1 MQQKSG
7 DSSEIIGF
15 YGQKWRYSIKK
26 GHRGYL
32 SFLGKV
38 GQRLVT
44 PSALMRIIRPKSHKA
59 PPSARGE
66 VPAVQ
71 ADGLPTKNRYAATR
85 FLVRLLRNPNLIF
98 LR

>member
-7 DSSEIIGF
+7 VSSVIMGF
-15 YGQKWRYSIKK
+15 YGQKWRYLIKK
-26 GHRGYL
+26 GGRGYL
-32 SFLGKV
+32 SFLGTL

-44 PSALMRIIRPKSHKA
+44 PSALMRIIGRNCHKV